1 VDVNLTRVDLACA
14 RIAGQRGK
22 LRTVVAVK
30 RFRRRADRD
39 SLPSIDSVEEVMTPL
54 PIRRG
59 RTQRQPIAWL
69 PALAIAA
76 TFALVL
82 TATAAE
88 ARGGRSHG
96 RRIGAAALSN
106 PTSTP
111 AVTTSAPQQAP
122 HAADPPAQPSV
133 SLRNV
138 GVIPTPPPP
147 AAPPPAS
154 QIGVPQTQLL
164 PIAPLSISTT
174 NTAVPT
180 ALATG
185 GSSGVPLPETP
196 GGGREGL
203 AACMEFWDSG
213 THMTKAEWKAACER
227 SVNRLQTISG
237 TKKD

>member
-1 VDVNLTRVDLACA
+1 
-14 RIAGQRGK
+14 
-22 LRTVVAVK
+22 
-30 RFRRRADRD
+30 
-39 SLPSIDSVEEVMTPL
+39 MTSL
-54 PIRRG
+54 PIRRE

-76 TFALVL
+76 ACALVL
-82 TATAAE
+82 TATAAD

-96 RRIGAAALSN
+96 RRIGKAVLSN

-111 AVTTSAPQQAP
+111 AATTSASQQAP
-122 HAADPPAQPSV
+122 QSADPPGQPTV
-133 SLRNV
+133 SFRNV

-147 AAPPPAS
+147 PPPTPAS

-164 PIAPLSISTT
+164 PIPPLSTSTT
-174 NTAVPT
+174 DTAVPT
-180 ALATG
+180 ALPTG

-227 SVNRLQTISG
+227 SANRLENISG
-237 TKKD
+237 TKKP